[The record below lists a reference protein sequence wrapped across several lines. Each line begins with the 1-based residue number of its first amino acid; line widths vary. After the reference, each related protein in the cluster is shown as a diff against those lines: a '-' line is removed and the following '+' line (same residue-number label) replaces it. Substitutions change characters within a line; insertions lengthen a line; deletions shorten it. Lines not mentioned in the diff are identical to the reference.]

1 MRHSIPSVKQGS
13 RSSMTALQPYPI
25 YKDSGIDWLG
35 EVPEHWEVRW
45 LGTFGRFFKGSGGT
59 KADETDEGVPCVR
72 YGDLYTRHQFHIT
85 ESKACVAPHRAGAY
99 TPVRYGDVL
108 FAGSGETLD
117 EIGKS
122 AVNLIRRSA
131 VCGGDVIVFRPTI
144 DVDAEFIG
152 WSTDCRQAAFHKARM
167 GRGMT
172 VMHIYSSDL
181 KRLAVPLP
189 PLPEQTAIARFL
201 AHADRRIRRYIRA
214 KEGLAKLLEE
224 QKQTIIHQAITGQI
238 DVRTGQPYPAYK
250 DSGVEWLREVPKHWC
265 ERPLKRVARIDN
277 SGSYGEEPLGSECVL
292 PVATT
297 AQIDRDGQF
306 SVGDMPQR
314 GFSVEDAKKY
324 RCEVGDILIV
334 KSSGS
339 IFNVVS
345 GKAGI
350 VDEECPE
357 FAFSNFLLRVV
368 ADRQVISPHLLYGV
382 LSGRLTRERV
392 KRMVTGSTYP
402 NLKVGAYV
410 SALLPIPPLSEQS
423 AIVRFLD
430 RVTRNAG
437 AAISKTHQEID
448 LLVEYRT
455 RLIADV
461 VTGKLDVREAAA
473 SLPEVD
479 PLDVDHSRRKCDTS
493 TSVSPQAADS
503 ALPSAHP

>member
-1 MRHSIPSVKQGS
+1 MRRSIPSVKQGS
-13 RSSMTALQPYPI
+13 QPSMTTLQPYPA
-25 YKDSGIDWLG
+25 YKDSGIDWLE

-152 WSTDCRQAAFHKARM
+152 WSTDCRQAAFRKARM

-201 AHADRRIRRYIRA
+201 AHADRRIRRYLRA
-214 KEGLAKLLEE
+214 KERLIELLAE
-224 QKQTIIHQAITGQI
+224 QKQAIIHQAITGQI

-250 DSGVEWLREVPKHWC
+250 DSGVEWLGKVPEHWEVRTFTRNCVEISDYRGATPKKRDSGVFLVTAKNIRRGWIDYDASQEFVAKEEYGRIMRRGLPRVGDLLITTEAPLGFAALVDRADIALAQRVIRFRLDQTVLVPEFGLRSVLDTYFQNQLQC
-265 ERPLKRVARIDN
+265 RGTGSTAVGIKGSKLPQLKIMCPPLKRADGDSEAHPNGLPQVRRRVN
-277 SGSYGEEPLGSECVL
+277 PPPLG
-292 PVATT
+292 
-297 AQIDRDGQF
+297 
-306 SVGDMPQR
+306 
-314 GFSVEDAKKY
+314 
-324 RCEVGDILIV
+324 
-334 KSSGS
+334 
-339 IFNVVS
+339 
-345 GKAGI
+345 
-350 VDEECPE
+350 
-357 FAFSNFLLRVV
+357 
-368 ADRQVISPHLLYGV
+368 
-382 LSGRLTRERV
+382 
-392 KRMVTGSTYP
+392 
-402 NLKVGAYV
+402 
-410 SALLPIPPLSEQS
+410 
-423 AIVRFLD
+423 
-430 RVTRNAG
+430 
-437 AAISKTHQEID
+437 
-448 LLVEYRT
+448 
-455 RLIADV
+455 
-461 VTGKLDVREAAA
+461 
-473 SLPEVD
+473 
-479 PLDVDHSRRKCDTS
+479 
-493 TSVSPQAADS
+493 
-503 ALPSAHP
+503 

>member
-1 MRHSIPSVKQGS
+1 
-13 RSSMTALQPYPI
+13 MTALRPYPA

-59 KADETDEGVPCVR
+59 KADETDEGIPCVR

-201 AHADRRIRRYIRA
+201 AHAGRRIRRYIRA
-214 KEGLAKLLEE
+214 KEKLISLLEE
-224 QKQTIIHQAITGQI
+224 QKQAIIHEAVTGQI
-238 DVRTGQPYPAYK
+238 DVRTGQPYPAYQ
-250 DSGVEWLREVPKHWC
+250 DSGVEWLGEVPRHW
-265 ERPLKRVARIDN
+265 EVSRLGTIVNLTVGFPFKSEGFTQSDDDIRLLRGVNIAPGGLRWETVVRWSAQDVDSFMEYRLRVGDIVMGMDRPIIQGGTRVAVITPSDVPSLLLQRVARIRV
-277 SGSYGEEPLGSECVL
+277 GEALARDFAIALLG
-292 PVATT
+292 
-297 AQIDRDGQF
+297 GK
-306 SVGDMPQR
+306 
-314 GFSVEDAKKY
+314 GFSDYLVP
-324 RCEVGDILIV
+324 
-334 KSSGS
+334 
-339 IFNVVS
+339 IFT
-345 GKAGI
+345 GI
-350 VDEECPE
+350 SV
-357 FAFSNFLLRVV
+357 
-368 ADRQVISPHLLYGV
+368 PHLSPEQIKCFRFALP
-382 LSGRLTRERV
+382 S
-392 KRMVTGSTYP
+392 
-402 NLKVGAYV
+402 V
-410 SALLPIPPLSEQS
+410 SEQRTIMGHVQSRTDAIQS
-423 AIVRFLD
+423 AI
-430 RVTRNAG
+430 
-437 AAISKTHQEID
+437 AAAAKQIR
-448 LLVEYRT
+448 LLGEYRS

-461 VTGKLDVREAAA
+461 VTGKVDVREAAA
-473 SLPEVD
+473 SLPD
-479 PLDVDHSRRKCDTS
+479 
-493 TSVSPQAADS
+493 ADS
-503 ALPSAHP
+503 AVGTNQLGAGPAESHAHAPEYDIAKEAIP

>member
-1 MRHSIPSVKQGS
+1 
-13 RSSMTALQPYPI
+13 MTALRPYPA
-25 YKDSGIDWLG
+25 YKDSGIDWLE
-35 EVPEHWEVRW
+35 EVPEHWDVRW

-201 AHADRRIRRYIRA
+201 DHADRRIRRYISA
-214 KEGLAKLLEE
+214 KERLIELLEE
-224 QKQTIIHQAITGQI
+224 QKQAIIHQAVTGQI

-250 DSGVEWLREVPKHWC
+250 DSGVEWLGEVPEHWEVVALKWVLDRLVDC
-265 ERPLKRVARIDN
+265 EHKTAPAVDESEYRVVRTTAVRGGSLRWEGTYCTSKEAFLHDWTQRATPRPGDVVFTREAPVGEACVVPAGAQVCLGQRTVLMRPSSGEYDPDFLVHMIYAGPPRDHVRLAAQGTTVGHFNMEDIGALTVLKPPFSEQIRLVSEIGIQKRRLDRAVART
-277 SGSYGEEPLGSECVL
+277 ER
-292 PVATT
+292 
-297 AQIDRDGQF
+297 Q
-306 SVGDMPQR
+306 
-314 GFSVEDAKKY
+314 
-324 RCEVGDILIV
+324 
-334 KSSGS
+334 
-339 IFNVVS
+339 VS
-345 GKAGI
+345 
-350 VDEECPE
+350 
-357 FAFSNFLLRVV
+357 LLREF
-368 ADRQVISPHLLYGV
+368 R
-382 LSGRLTRERV
+382 RC
-392 KRMVTGSTYP
+392 
-402 NLKVGAYV
+402 
-410 SALLPIPPLSEQS
+410 
-423 AIVRFLD
+423 
-430 RVTRNAG
+430 
-437 AAISKTHQEID
+437 
-448 LLVEYRT
+448 
-455 RLIADV
+455 LIANA
-461 VTGKLDVREAAA
+461 VTGKLDVREAVAW
-473 SLPEVD
+473 LPEVD
-479 PLDVDHSRRKCDTS
+479 TLSANDLRDGAEASNNGY
-493 TSVSPQAADS
+493 PQEPEPCPQ
-503 ALPSAHP
+503 LPYP